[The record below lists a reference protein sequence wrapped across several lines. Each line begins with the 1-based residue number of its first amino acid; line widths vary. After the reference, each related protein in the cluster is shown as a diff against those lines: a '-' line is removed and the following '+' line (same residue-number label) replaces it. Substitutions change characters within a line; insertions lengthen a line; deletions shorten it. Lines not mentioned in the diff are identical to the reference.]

1 MADFRVDT
9 EAFNLAISKYRDEI
23 ANIENVKKELLNRFN
38 ALKKEG
44 WNSTASEKFIKKFEE
59 DWCKDVEKYIKLIE
73 FLIERLESAITTFE
87 GLSEEAKNL
96 QYTD

>member
-38 ALKKEG
+38 VLKEEG
-44 WNSTASEKFIKKFEE
+44 WNSTASEKFIKKFED

-87 GLSEEAKNL
+87 GLSEEVKNL